1 MYGTGPSGLP
11 GNDDLGTMSAWYV
24 FSALGLY
31 PQTPGSANMLLGAPL
46 FPRAVV
52 LRPGGKSIVVSAP
65 DADATHFYVGVVRVD
80 GQPTQRSWTGAALTT
95 GGGTVSFELT
105 DRPDTRWATGPD
117 DLPQ

>member
-31 PQTPGSANMLLGAPL
+31 PQTPGSANMLLGAPV

-65 DADATHFYVGVVRVD
+65 GADATHVYVEAVRVN
-80 GQPTQRSWTGAALTT
+80 GQPTRRSWTGADLTT
-95 GGGTVSFELT
+95 GGGTVSFGLAEQ
-105 DRPDTRWATGPD
+105 PDTRWATGPD
-117 DLPQ
+117 DLPR